1 MTPMDMPLPSAR
13 ASVRE
18 GSPLRHVDFVLLLTA
33 LGLAVFGVLM
43 IYSATHRS
51 LLLLGDSPSYY
62 LKRQAVFIVLGAIAM
77 AGTALFD
84 YTLLKMWAPVIY
96 LGSVGLLFLVRTPL
110 GSSALGSQRWFQ
122 IAGFQF
128 SPSLFSRLAL
138 ILMLAAYLS
147 EIKWESTLREV
158 LRAVAIAAL
167 PMFLVFIQPD
177 LGTTI
182 ILATI
187 LVTLLVVAGT
197 RARYLV
203 VLAAAATLA
212 IYGAFQLNI
221 IKQYQVDRLIG
232 FMDQSK
238 NSQTANYNLQQSKI
252 AIGAGGLTGTGYL
265 RGTQTN
271 LDFVPEQHTDFIFTA
286 VGEEFGFVG
295 AGTLLVLFLILLWRT
310 YRIAMTAKDPFGTYV
325 AAGIAAMFT
334 IQMFINIGMTIG
346 IMPITGI
353 PLPFMS
359 YGGSGLI
366 ADFIGIGLLES
377 IRIRRYA

>member
-1 MTPMDMPLPSAR
+1 MDTPLPSAR

-18 GSPLRHVDFVLLLTA
+18 GSPLRHADPVLA
-33 LGLAVFGVLM
+33 FAAVGLAVYGLLM

-51 LLLLGDSPSYY
+51 LLLLGQNPDYY
-62 LKRQAVFIVLGAIAM
+62 AKRQAIFLVLGVIAM
-77 AGTALFD
+77 VVTALID
-84 YTLLKMWAPVIY
+84 YRIVKAWAPVIY
-96 LGSVGLLFLVRTPL
+96 VGAVGLLILVRTPI

-122 IAGFQF
+122 FAGFQF

-138 ILMLAAYLS
+138 TLMLAAFLS
-147 EIKWESTLREV
+147 DIKGELPLRDV
-158 LRAVAIAAL
+158 IRAVVIAAI
-167 PMFLVFIQPD
+167 PMFFVFIQPD

-197 RARYLV
+197 RVRYLV
-203 VLAAAATLA
+203 LLTAAAMLA
-212 IYGAFQLNI
+212 IFGAFQLNI
-221 IKQYQVDRLIG
+221 IKQYQVNRLVG

-238 NSQTANYNLQQSKI
+238 SPTDANYNLQQSKI
-252 AIGAGGLTGTGYL
+252 AIGSGGLTGMGYL
-265 RGTQTN
+265 KGTQTN

-286 VGEEFGFVG
+286 VGEELGFAG
-295 AGTLLVLFLILLWRT
+295 AAALLVLFSVLLWRA
-310 YRIAMTAKDPFGTYV
+310 YRIAFTAKDPFGTFV
-325 AAGIAAMFT
+325 AAGIAAMIT

-353 PLPFMS
+353 PLPFIS